1 MIQRKPTLEKINPK
15 FGSSIFVKKSTS
27 QDMDTKTSPF
37 WHFHPE
43 IELVYVD
50 KGKGKRHIG
59 NHLSY
64 FNNSQLILI
73 GSNLPHYGFTD
84 RLTQH
89 GSEVLVQFKPDF
101 LGAYFFDTPEMANI
115 NALFERSKNA
125 ILFKPETKRRLG
137 KKIQK
142 LSEVEGFDRVILLL
156 KILQKLA
163 EVKDYEILNADG
175 FVFETEL
182 QDSAKIDIVY
192 KHINENFQKHISLDE
207 IADKV
212 SMTVPAFCRYFKK
225 STSKT
230 FTKLVNE
237 YRIVHATKLL
247 SESQKSIADVAF
259 ECGFNN
265 FSHFNKLFKEFTGK
279 SASKYR
285 GELTQIVK

>member
-1 MIQRKPTLEKINPK
+1 MKQRKPTLEKINPK
-15 FGSSIFVKKSTS
+15 FGNSIFVKKGTS
-27 QDMDTKTSPF
+27 QDIGSAPF

-64 FNNSQLILI
+64 FDNSQLILI

-84 RLTQH
+84 RLTQE
-89 GSEVLVQFKPDF
+89 GSEVLVQFKPEF
-101 LGAYFFDTPEMANI
+101 LGMYFFDTPEMKSI
-115 NALFERSKNA
+115 SALFERSKNG
-125 ILFKPETKRRLG
+125 ILFKPETKRSVG

-142 LSEVEGFDRVILLL
+142 LNEVEGFERVILLL
-156 KILQKLA
+156 KILHKLSKA
-163 EVKDYEILNADG
+163 KDYEILNADG
-175 FVFETEL
+175 FVFETEM
-182 QDSAKIDIVY
+182 QDTAKIDIIY
-192 KHINENFQKHISLDE
+192 KHINDNFQRHISLDE

-225 STSKT
+225 STGKT

-247 SESQKSIADVAF
+247 SESQMSISDVAF

-265 FSHFNKLFKEFTGK
+265 FSHFNKLFKEFASK

-285 GELTQIVK
+285 GELKKIVK